1 MSPIPR
7 SGKTCSNLYAR
18 ITLSSLNE
26 VVGEHGMHVVFR
38 MAGLPELADTLLPQD
53 DQKEMDHA
61 DLAAIFQTIEGIF
74 GVHGARGIFMR
85 AGQMTF
91 NELRQHCCPAELT
104 NEINQ
109 PEVPVNEKVQD
120 GLNALVQML
129 AQHTDQHFDFEQG
142 READTWQV
150 VIHDCLECQGRQ
162 AEQPVCAFAEGI
174 LEQALFVFSGGS
186 KFRVEE
192 NHCAAS
198 GGEACTFSIEVPA
211 PENPPFKV

>member
-1 MSPIPR
+1 MTPIPGN
-7 SGKTCSNLYAR
+7 GKTCSNLFAR

-38 MAGLPELADTLLPQD
+38 MAGLPELVDTLPPQD
-53 DQKEMDHA
+53 YQKEIYHA
-61 DLAAIFQTIEGIF
+61 DLAAIFQTIGGIF

-91 NELRQHCCPAELT
+91 NELRAHCCPAELA

-129 AQHTDQHFDFEQG
+129 AQHTDQHFDLERSKG
-142 READTWQV
+142 ADTWQI
-150 VIHDCLECQGRQ
+150 VIHDCLEFQVRQ
-162 AEQPVCAFAEGI
+162 AEEPVCAFTTVI

-186 KFRVEE
+186 KFRVAE
-192 NHCAAS
+192 NHCAAA
-198 GGEACTFSIEVPA
+198 GVEACTFSIEVPA